1 MVVAALVDGRVSC
14 FSGLLSRAD
23 DSVISA
29 AAAIAATLNGR
40 FLLAEVSA
48 LSIVVSFEAFCTS
61 DGFWFAFADAVLR
74 MCPLIAALFAFVGR
88 VPSLTGLSFAAV

>member
-1 MVVAALVDGRVSC
+1 MVVAAFVDGRRVSC
-14 FSGLLSRAD
+14 FSGLFCRAE

-48 LSIVVSFEAFCTS
+48 LSVVVSFEVFCTS
-61 DGFWFAFADAVLR
+61 DGFWFPAVDVVL
-74 MCPLIAALFAFVGR
+74 LLLFAALFACVGR
-88 VPSLTGLSFAAV
+88 VPSFTSVSSAAV